1 MLPPKSDQTDD
12 SECRKPMLNTQSPIP
27 LYHQL
32 ADILMARI
40 RSGEYPAGDRI
51 PAELKLAE
59 SYNIGRPTVRQAIEL
74 LVSKGILERRRGSGT
89 FVRERKAEVDLFS
102 LDGTSSSFRKK
113 GLAVTRRML
122 KKIRLKTVRGEAEN
136 PFNGGRAYFFSRLT
150 KVENEPVLI
159 EDLYLHPDLFP
170 GIDEVDL
177 ADRSLSEI
185 AEERYYLKPTS
196 GRQTFRIGYADDGR
210 AGDLGVS
217 RSTPILIV
225 NRYLH
230 FTQAENAVCSAL
242 YCRTDRYVF
251 SQTLGGASHG

>member
-1 MLPPKSDQTDD
+1 MVAVKTETTDD
-12 SECRKPMLNTQSPIP
+12 DDKKAMLNTDSPIP

-32 ADILMARI
+32 ADILLARI

-51 PAELKLAE
+51 PAELRLAE
-59 SYNIGRPTVRQAIEL
+59 RYGIGRPTVRQAIEM

-122 KKIRLKTVRGEAEN
+122 KKIRLKTVRGEEEN

-150 KVENEPVLI
+150 KVEEEPVLI
-159 EDLYLHPDLFP
+159 EDLYLHPELFP
-170 GIDEVDL
+170 GIDTLNL
-177 ADRSLSEI
+177 AERSLSEI
-185 AEERYYLKPTS
+185 AEERYYLKPVN
-196 GRQTFRIGYADDGR
+196 GRQTFRIGYPDDGR
-210 AGDLGVS
+210 ADALDVT
-217 RSTPILIV
+217 RTTPILIV

-230 FTQAENAVCSAL
+230 FTQAENAVYSAL